1 MVIGVV
7 VMVMEV
13 IGAMV
18 VIDVMVV
25 VLIFGFYLC
34 GNLSR

>member
-1 MVIGVV
+1 
-7 VMVMEV
+7 MVMEV

-18 VIDVMVV
+18 VIEVMAVVMVV

-34 GNLSR
+34 GSLSR